1 MKKFKNLVI
10 GGIQQKVFN
19 LVLVT
24 ILLLIATYT
33 AVIVYQSN
41 SLKKLT
47 AETNLRQKEAIA
59 EISEATMDA
68 VVADSLTSKAEM
80 AAMLADD
87 LFVRLSSTVQILADN
102 AENLLQTPELYSA
115 RPFALPDASM
125 EGKISL
131 QLVGET
137 NRMPE
142 DPAVLEKLSL
152 LANLSDVM
160 TALYRNAGTS
170 SVYIA
175 VPEGYMLC
183 VDDKSDARIDE
194 QGNVLTIPIRE
205 RPWYLGAAQSDSIF
219 FTDVL
224 KDTFT
229 GEIGITCTIP
239 IRQDGRLIA
248 VAAADLFLDQME
260 EAVSNSGDVVHY
272 TCIIN
277 NQGHVVF
284 SPQNQGTLRARTAE
298 EAVDL
303 RSSEQADLAAFVRD
317 ALNGATGV
325 RELDLDGDRVYLAGA
340 PVKTLGW
347 AVVSV
352 VDKAATERPTI
363 MMQEQFDSTLN
374 EAATIYNKNLDR
386 SKQTIIVLIL
396 VILIMGLTA
405 GDRLSRRIVR
415 PLEHMTNR
423 VRSLGGKNL
432 QFQMEEEY
440 RTGDEIEVLAE
451 SFSALSAKTLQ
462 YVDQVKR
469 VTAEKERIGAELTM
483 ANAIQRSQLPRL
495 FPPFPNRHEFNLFA
509 TMKPAKEV
517 GGDFYDYFLI
527 DEDHLGLVIADV
539 SGKGIPAALFMMVAM
554 DQIRHAAMG
563 EKSPEKALQLVN
575 AQLCSRNAEEMFV
588 TAWLGILELS
598 TGRLE
603 TANAGHE
610 YPAIKHADGSFTLL
624 KGKHGLVLG
633 AMDSVRYTK
642 VGIDLEP
649 GAKLFVYTDGL
660 TEATSAE
667 NLLFGTERMTEA
679 LRRGENGSPE
689 QIMETVADAVDR
701 FVGSAPQFDDLT
713 MLCVRY
719 NGPAA
724 PAPAGQL

>member
-24 ILLLIATYT
+24 ILLLIAAYT
-33 AVIVYQSN
+33 AVIVYQSS

-59 EISEATMDA
+59 EISETTMDA

-183 VDDKSDARIDE
+183 VDDKADARIDE

-239 IRQDGRLIA
+239 IRQNGHLIA

-317 ALNGATGV
+317 ALNGVTGV

-396 VILIMGLTA
+396 LILIMGLTA

-517 GGDFYDYFLI
+517 GGDFYDFFMV
-527 DEDHLGLVIADV
+527 DNDHVALVMADV
-539 SGKGIPAALFMMVAM
+539 SGKGVPAALFMMVTRM
-554 DQIRHAAMG
+554 LIKSRLQSG
-563 EKSPEKALQLVN
+563 ESVAEALTNVN
-575 AQLCSRNAEEMFV
+575 RQLCENNELGYFV
-588 TAWLGILELS
+588 TVWLAVLEIS
-598 TGRLE
+598 TGKGV
-603 TANAGHE
+603 AVNAGHE
-610 YPAIKHADGSFTLL
+610 HPVLRRSDG
-624 KGKHGLVLG
+624 KYELVLYRHSLAVA
-633 AMDSVRYTK
+633 AMDGVRFRQHEFQ
-642 VGIDLEP
+642 LCP
-649 GAKLFVYTDGL
+649 GDSFFVYTDGV
-660 TEATSAE
+660 TEATNGE
-667 NLLFGTERMTEA
+667 HELFGTDRMLEA
-679 LRRGENGSPE
+679 LNKEPDAEPDQLLKNVMDDIHRFMDGE
-689 QIMETVADAVDR
+689 D
-701 FVGSAPQFDDLT
+701 QFDDIT
-713 MLCVRY
+713 MMCLKY
-719 NGPAA
+719 NGPVE
-724 PAPAGQL
+724 

>member
-24 ILLLIATYT
+24 ILLLIAAYT
-33 AVIVYQSN
+33 AVIVYQSS

-47 AETNLRQKEAIA
+47 AETNVRQKEAIA
-59 EISEATMDA
+59 EISETTMDA

-183 VDDKSDARIDE
+183 VDDKADARIDE

-317 ALNGATGV
+317 ALNGVTGV

-396 VILIMGLTA
+396 LILIMGLTA

-517 GGDFYDYFLI
+517 GGDFYDFFMV
-527 DEDHLGLVIADV
+527 DNDHVALVMADV
-539 SGKGIPAALFMMVAM
+539 SGKGVPAALFMMVTRM
-554 DQIRHAAMG
+554 LIKSRLQSG
-563 EKSPEKALQLVN
+563 ESVAEALTNVN
-575 AQLCSRNAEEMFV
+575 RQLCENNELGYFV
-588 TAWLGILELS
+588 TVWLAVLEIS
-598 TGRLE
+598 TGKGV
-603 TANAGHE
+603 AVNAGHE
-610 YPAIKHADGSFTLL
+610 HPVLRRSDG
-624 KGKHGLVLG
+624 KYELVLYRHSLAVA
-633 AMDSVRYTK
+633 AMDGVRFRQHEFQ
-642 VGIDLEP
+642 LCP
-649 GAKLFVYTDGL
+649 GDSFFVYTDGV
-660 TEATSAE
+660 TEATNGE
-667 NLLFGTERMTEA
+667 HELFGTDRMLEA
-679 LRRGENGSPE
+679 LNKEPDAEPDQLLKNVMDDIHRFMDGE
-689 QIMETVADAVDR
+689 D
-701 FVGSAPQFDDLT
+701 QFDDIT
-713 MLCVRY
+713 MMCLKY
-719 NGPAA
+719 NGPVE
-724 PAPAGQL
+724 

>member
-24 ILLLIATYT
+24 IFLLIAAYT
-33 AVIVYQSN
+33 TVIVYQTN

-47 AETNLRQKEAIA
+47 AETNLQQKEAIA
-59 EISEATMDA
+59 EISETTMDA
-68 VVADSLTSKAEM
+68 IVADSLTSKAEM

-183 VDDKSDARIDE
+183 VDDKSDSRIDD

-239 IRQDGRLIA
+239 IRQNGRLIA

-284 SPQNQGTLRARTAE
+284 SPQNQGTLSARTAE

-303 RSSEQADLAAFVRD
+303 RSSEQGDLAAFVRD

-340 PVKTLGW
+340 PVETLGW

-352 VDKAATERPTI
+352 VDKAATERPTV

-386 SKQTIIVLIL
+386 SKKTIIVLIL

-432 QFQMEEEY
+432 QFRMEEEY

-451 SFSALSAKTLQ
+451 SFAALSAKTLQ

-517 GGDFYDYFLI
+517 GGDFYDFFMV
-527 DEDHLGLVIADV
+527 DNDHVALVMADV
-539 SGKGIPAALFMMVAM
+539 SGKGVPAALFMMVTRM
-554 DQIRHAAMG
+554 LIKSRLQSG
-563 EKSPEKALQLVN
+563 ESVAEALTNVN
-575 AQLCSRNAEEMFV
+575 RQLCENNELGYFV
-588 TAWLGILELS
+588 TVWLAVLEIS
-598 TGRLE
+598 TGKGV
-603 TANAGHE
+603 AVNAGHE
-610 YPAIKHADGSFTLL
+610 HPVLRRSG
-624 KGKHGLVLG
+624 GKYELILYRHSLAVA
-633 AMDSVRYTK
+633 AMDGVRFRQHEFQ
-642 VGIDLEP
+642 LCP
-649 GAKLFVYTDGL
+649 GDSFFVYTDGV
-660 TEATSAE
+660 TEATNGE
-667 NLLFGTERMTEA
+667 HELFGTDRMLEA
-679 LRRGENGSPE
+679 LNKEPDAEPDQLLKNVMDDIHRFMDGE
-689 QIMETVADAVDR
+689 D
-701 FVGSAPQFDDLT
+701 QFDDIT
-713 MLCVRY
+713 MMCLKY
-719 NGPAA
+719 NGPVE
-724 PAPAGQL
+724 

>member
-1 MKKFKNLVI
+1 MKKFKNLVV

-24 ILLLIATYT
+24 ILLLIAAYT
-33 AVIVYQSN
+33 AVIVYQSS

-59 EISEATMDA
+59 EISETTMDA

-183 VDDKSDARIDE
+183 VDDKADARIDE

-317 ALNGATGV
+317 ALNGVTGV

-396 VILIMGLTA
+396 LILIMGLTA

-517 GGDFYDYFLI
+517 GGDFYDFFMV
-527 DEDHLGLVIADV
+527 DNDHVALVMADV
-539 SGKGIPAALFMMVAM
+539 SGKGVPAALFMMVTRM
-554 DQIRHAAMG
+554 LIKSRLQSG
-563 EKSPEKALQLVN
+563 ESVAEALTNVN
-575 AQLCSRNAEEMFV
+575 RQLCENNELGYFV
-588 TAWLGILELS
+588 TVWLAVLEIS
-598 TGRLE
+598 TGKGV
-603 TANAGHE
+603 AVNAGHE
-610 YPAIKHADGSFTLL
+610 HPVLRRSDG
-624 KGKHGLVLG
+624 KYELVLYRHSLAVA
-633 AMDSVRYTK
+633 AMDGVRFRQHEFQ
-642 VGIDLEP
+642 LCP
-649 GAKLFVYTDGL
+649 GDSFFVYTDGV
-660 TEATSAE
+660 TEATNGE
-667 NLLFGTERMTEA
+667 HELFGTDRMLEA
-679 LRRGENGSPE
+679 LNKEPDAEPDQLLKNVMDDIHRFMDGE
-689 QIMETVADAVDR
+689 D
-701 FVGSAPQFDDLT
+701 QFDDIT
-713 MLCVRY
+713 MMCLKY
-719 NGPAA
+719 NGPVE
-724 PAPAGQL
+724 

>member
-24 ILLLIATYT
+24 ILLLVAAYT
-33 AVIVYQSN
+33 AVIVYQSG

-59 EISEATMDA
+59 EISETTMDA

-183 VDDKSDARIDE
+183 VDDKADARIDE

-317 ALNGATGV
+317 ALNGVTGV

-396 VILIMGLTA
+396 LILIMGLTA
-405 GDRLSRRIVR
+405 GDRLSRRIIR

-517 GGDFYDYFLI
+517 GGDFYDFFMV
-527 DEDHLGLVIADV
+527 DNDHVALVMADV
-539 SGKGIPAALFMMVAM
+539 SGKGVPAALFMMVTRM
-554 DQIRHAAMG
+554 LIKSRLQSG
-563 EKSPEKALQLVN
+563 ESVAEALTNVN
-575 AQLCSRNAEEMFV
+575 RQLCENNELGYFV
-588 TAWLGILELS
+588 TVWLAVLEIS
-598 TGRLE
+598 TGKGV
-603 TANAGHE
+603 AVNAGHE
-610 YPAIKHADGSFTLL
+610 HPVLRRCDGKYELILYRHSLA
-624 KGKHGLVLG
+624 VA
-633 AMDSVRYTK
+633 AMDGVRFRQHEFQ
-642 VGIDLEP
+642 LCP
-649 GAKLFVYTDGL
+649 GDSFFVYTDGV
-660 TEATSAE
+660 TEATNGE
-667 NLLFGTERMTEA
+667 HELFGTDRMLEA
-679 LRRGENGSPE
+679 LNKEPDAEPDQLLKNVMDDIHRFMDGE
-689 QIMETVADAVDR
+689 D
-701 FVGSAPQFDDLT
+701 QFDDIT
-713 MLCVRY
+713 MMCLKY
-719 NGPAA
+719 NGPVE
-724 PAPAGQL
+724 

>member
-24 ILLLIATYT
+24 ILLLIAAYT
-33 AVIVYQSN
+33 AVIVYQSS

-47 AETNLRQKEAIA
+47 TETNLRQKEAIA
-59 EISEATMDA
+59 EISETTMDA

-183 VDDKSDARIDE
+183 VDDKADARIDE

-219 FTDVL
+219 FADVL

-317 ALNGATGV
+317 ALNGVTGV

-396 VILIMGLTA
+396 LILIMGLTA

-517 GGDFYDYFLI
+517 GGDFYDFFMV
-527 DEDHLGLVIADV
+527 DNDHVALVMADV
-539 SGKGIPAALFMMVAM
+539 SGKGVPAALFMMVTRM
-554 DQIRHAAMG
+554 LIKSRLQSG
-563 EKSPEKALQLVN
+563 ESVAEALTNVN
-575 AQLCSRNAEEMFV
+575 RQLCENNELGYFV
-588 TAWLGILELS
+588 TVWLAVLEIS
-598 TGRLE
+598 TGKGV
-603 TANAGHE
+603 AVNAGHE
-610 YPAIKHADGSFTLL
+610 HPVLRRSDG
-624 KGKHGLVLG
+624 KYELVLYRHSLAVA
-633 AMDSVRYTK
+633 AMDGVRFRQHEFQ
-642 VGIDLEP
+642 LCP
-649 GAKLFVYTDGL
+649 GDSFFVYTDGV
-660 TEATSAE
+660 TEATNGE
-667 NLLFGTERMTEA
+667 HELFGTDRMLEA
-679 LRRGENGSPE
+679 LNKEPDAEPDQLLKNVMDDIHRFMDGE
-689 QIMETVADAVDR
+689 D
-701 FVGSAPQFDDLT
+701 QFDDIT
-713 MLCVRY
+713 MMCLKY
-719 NGPAA
+719 NGPVE
-724 PAPAGQL
+724 

>member
-24 ILLLIATYT
+24 ILLLIAAYT
-33 AVIVYQSN
+33 AVIVYQSS

-59 EISEATMDA
+59 EISETTMDT

-183 VDDKSDARIDE
+183 VDDKADARIDE

-317 ALNGATGV
+317 ALNGVTGV

-396 VILIMGLTA
+396 LILIMGLTA

-432 QFQMEEEY
+432 QFRMEEEY

-517 GGDFYDYFLI
+517 GGDFYDFFMV
-527 DEDHLGLVIADV
+527 DNDHVALVMADV
-539 SGKGIPAALFMMVAM
+539 SGKGVPAALFMMVTRM
-554 DQIRHAAMG
+554 LIKSRLQSG
-563 EKSPEKALQLVN
+563 ESVAEALTNVN
-575 AQLCSRNAEEMFV
+575 RQLCENNELGYFV
-588 TAWLGILELS
+588 TVWLAVLEIS
-598 TGRLE
+598 TGKGV
-603 TANAGHE
+603 AVNAGHE
-610 YPAIKHADGSFTLL
+610 HPVLRRSDG
-624 KGKHGLVLG
+624 KYELVLYRHSLAVA
-633 AMDSVRYTK
+633 AMDGVRFRQHEFQ
-642 VGIDLEP
+642 LCP
-649 GAKLFVYTDGL
+649 GDSFFVYTDGV
-660 TEATSAE
+660 TEATNGE
-667 NLLFGTERMTEA
+667 HELFGTDRMLEA
-679 LRRGENGSPE
+679 LNKEPDAEPDQLLKNVMDDIHRFMDGE
-689 QIMETVADAVDR
+689 D
-701 FVGSAPQFDDLT
+701 QFDDIT
-713 MLCVRY
+713 MMCLKY
-719 NGPAA
+719 NGPVE
-724 PAPAGQL
+724 

>member
-24 ILLLIATYT
+24 ILLLIAAYT
-33 AVIVYQSN
+33 AVIVYQSS

-59 EISEATMDA
+59 EISETTMDA

-87 LFVRLSSTVQILADN
+87 LFVRLSSTVQILADS
-102 AENLLQTPELYSA
+102 AENLFQTPELYSA

-183 VDDKSDARIDE
+183 VDDKADARIDE

-317 ALNGATGV
+317 ALNGVTGV

-396 VILIMGLTA
+396 LILIMGLTA

-517 GGDFYDYFLI
+517 GGDFYDFFMV
-527 DEDHLGLVIADV
+527 DNDHVALVMADV
-539 SGKGIPAALFMMVAM
+539 SGKGVPAALFMMVTRM
-554 DQIRHAAMG
+554 LIKSRLQSG
-563 EKSPEKALQLVN
+563 ESVAEALTNVN
-575 AQLCSRNAEEMFV
+575 RQLCENNELGYFV
-588 TAWLGILELS
+588 TVWLAVLEIS
-598 TGRLE
+598 TGKGV
-603 TANAGHE
+603 AVNAGHE
-610 YPAIKHADGSFTLL
+610 HPVLRRSDG
-624 KGKHGLVLG
+624 KYELVLYRHSLAVA
-633 AMDSVRYTK
+633 AMDGVRFRQHEFQ
-642 VGIDLEP
+642 LCP
-649 GAKLFVYTDGL
+649 GDSFFVYTDGV
-660 TEATSAE
+660 TEATNGE
-667 NLLFGTERMTEA
+667 HELFGTDRMLEA
-679 LRRGENGSPE
+679 LNKEPDAEPDQLLKNVMDDIHRFMDGE
-689 QIMETVADAVDR
+689 D
-701 FVGSAPQFDDLT
+701 QFDDIT
-713 MLCVRY
+713 MMCLKY
-719 NGPAA
+719 NGPVE
-724 PAPAGQL
+724 

>member
-24 ILLLIATYT
+24 ILLLIAAYT
-33 AVIVYQSN
+33 AVIVYQSS

-59 EISEATMDA
+59 EISETTMDA

-183 VDDKSDARIDE
+183 VDDKADARIDE

-303 RSSEQADLAAFVRD
+303 RTSEQADLAAFVRD
-317 ALNGATGV
+317 ALNGVTGV

-396 VILIMGLTA
+396 LILIMGLTA

-517 GGDFYDYFLI
+517 GGDFYDFFMV
-527 DEDHLGLVIADV
+527 DNDHVALVMADV
-539 SGKGIPAALFMMVAM
+539 SGKGVPAALFMMVTRM
-554 DQIRHAAMG
+554 LIKSRLQSG
-563 EKSPEKALQLVN
+563 ESVAEALTNVN
-575 AQLCSRNAEEMFV
+575 RQLCENNELGYFV
-588 TAWLGILELS
+588 TVWLAVLEIS
-598 TGRLE
+598 TGKGV
-603 TANAGHE
+603 AVNAGHE
-610 YPAIKHADGSFTLL
+610 HPVLRRSDG
-624 KGKHGLVLG
+624 KYELVLYRHSLAVA
-633 AMDSVRYTK
+633 AMDGVRFRQHEFQ
-642 VGIDLEP
+642 LCP
-649 GAKLFVYTDGL
+649 GDSFFVYTDGV
-660 TEATSAE
+660 TEATNGE
-667 NLLFGTERMTEA
+667 HELFGTDRMLEA
-679 LRRGENGSPE
+679 LNKEPDAEPDQLLKNVMDDIHRFMDGE
-689 QIMETVADAVDR
+689 D
-701 FVGSAPQFDDLT
+701 QFDDIT
-713 MLCVRY
+713 MMCLKY
-719 NGPAA
+719 NGPVE
-724 PAPAGQL
+724 

>member
-24 ILLLIATYT
+24 IFLLIAAYT
-33 AVIVYQSN
+33 TVIVYQTN

-47 AETNLRQKEAIA
+47 AETNQRQKEAIA
-59 EISEATMDA
+59 EISETTMDA
-68 VVADSLTSKAEM
+68 IVADSLTSKAEM

-183 VDDKSDARIDE
+183 VDDKSDARIDD

-396 VILIMGLTA
+396 LILIMGLTA

-517 GGDFYDYFLI
+517 GGDFYDFFMV
-527 DEDHLGLVIADV
+527 DNDHVALVMADV
-539 SGKGIPAALFMMVAM
+539 SGKGVPAALFMMVTRM
-554 DQIRHAAMG
+554 LIKSRLQSG
-563 EKSPEKALQLVN
+563 ESVAEALTNVN
-575 AQLCSRNAEEMFV
+575 RQLCENNELGYFV
-588 TAWLGILELS
+588 TVWLAVLEIS
-598 TGRLE
+598 TGKGV
-603 TANAGHE
+603 AVNAGHE
-610 YPAIKHADGSFTLL
+610 HPVLRRSDG
-624 KGKHGLVLG
+624 KYELVLYRHSLAVA
-633 AMDSVRYTK
+633 AMDGVRFRQHEFQ
-642 VGIDLEP
+642 LCP
-649 GAKLFVYTDGL
+649 GDSFFVYTDGV
-660 TEATSAE
+660 TEATNGE
-667 NLLFGTERMTEA
+667 HELFGTDRMLEA
-679 LRRGENGSPE
+679 LNKEPDAEPDQLLKNVMDDIHRFMDGE
-689 QIMETVADAVDR
+689 D
-701 FVGSAPQFDDLT
+701 QFDDIT
-713 MLCVRY
+713 MMCLKY
-719 NGPAA
+719 NGPVE
-724 PAPAGQL
+724 

>member
-24 ILLLIATYT
+24 ILLLVAAYT
-33 AVIVYQSN
+33 AVIVYQSS

-59 EISEATMDA
+59 EISETTMDA

-183 VDDKSDARIDE
+183 VDDKSDSRIDD

-317 ALNGATGV
+317 ALNGVTGV

-396 VILIMGLTA
+396 LILIMGLTA

-517 GGDFYDYFLI
+517 GGDFYDFFMV
-527 DEDHLGLVIADV
+527 DNDHVALVMADV
-539 SGKGIPAALFMMVAM
+539 SGKGVPAALFMMVTRM
-554 DQIRHAAMG
+554 LIKSRLQSG
-563 EKSPEKALQLVN
+563 ESVAEALTNVN
-575 AQLCSRNAEEMFV
+575 RQLCENNELGYFV
-588 TAWLGILELS
+588 TVWLAVLEIS
-598 TGRLE
+598 TGKGV
-603 TANAGHE
+603 AVNAGHE
-610 YPAIKHADGSFTLL
+610 HPVLRRSDG
-624 KGKHGLVLG
+624 KYELVLYRHSLAVA
-633 AMDSVRYTK
+633 AMDGVRFRQHEFQ
-642 VGIDLEP
+642 LCP
-649 GAKLFVYTDGL
+649 GDSFFVYTDGV
-660 TEATSAE
+660 TEATNGE
-667 NLLFGTERMTEA
+667 HELFGTDRMLEA
-679 LRRGENGSPE
+679 LNKEPDAEPDQLLKNVMDDIHRFMDGE
-689 QIMETVADAVDR
+689 D
-701 FVGSAPQFDDLT
+701 QFDDIT
-713 MLCVRY
+713 MMCLKY
-719 NGPAA
+719 NGPVE
-724 PAPAGQL
+724 

>member
-24 ILLLIATYT
+24 ILLLVAAYT
-33 AVIVYQSN
+33 AVIVYQSS

-59 EISEATMDA
+59 EISETTMDA

-152 LANLSDVM
+152 LANLSDLM
-160 TALYRNAGTS
+160 TALYRNAGTG

-183 VDDKSDARIDE
+183 VDDKADARIDE

-317 ALNGATGV
+317 ALNGVTGV

-396 VILIMGLTA
+396 LILIMGLTA

-451 SFSALSAKTLQ
+451 SFAALSAKTLQ

-517 GGDFYDYFLI
+517 GGDFYDFFMV
-527 DEDHLGLVIADV
+527 DNDHVALVMADV
-539 SGKGIPAALFMMVAM
+539 SGKGVPAALFMMVTRM
-554 DQIRHAAMG
+554 LIKSRLQSG
-563 EKSPEKALQLVN
+563 ESVAEALTNVN
-575 AQLCSRNAEEMFV
+575 RQLCENNELGYFV
-588 TAWLGILELS
+588 TVWLAVLEIS
-598 TGRLE
+598 TGKGV
-603 TANAGHE
+603 AVNAGHE
-610 YPAIKHADGSFTLL
+610 HPVLRRSDG
-624 KGKHGLVLG
+624 KYELVLYRHSLAVA
-633 AMDSVRYTK
+633 AMDGVRFRQHEFQ
-642 VGIDLEP
+642 LCP
-649 GAKLFVYTDGL
+649 GDSFFVYTDGV
-660 TEATSAE
+660 TEATNGE
-667 NLLFGTERMTEA
+667 HELFGTDRMLEA
-679 LRRGENGSPE
+679 LNKEPDAEPDQLLKNVMDDIHRFMDGE
-689 QIMETVADAVDR
+689 D
-701 FVGSAPQFDDLT
+701 QFDDIT
-713 MLCVRY
+713 MMCLKY
-719 NGPAA
+719 NGPVE
-724 PAPAGQL
+724 

>member
-1 MKKFKNLVI
+1 M
-10 GGIQQKVFN
+10 
-19 LVLVT
+19 LVT
-24 ILLLIATYT
+24 ILLLIAAYT
-33 AVIVYQSN
+33 AVIVYQSS

-59 EISEATMDA
+59 EISETTMDA

-183 VDDKSDARIDE
+183 VDDKADARIDE

-317 ALNGATGV
+317 ALNGVTGV

-396 VILIMGLTA
+396 LILIMGLTA

-517 GGDFYDYFLI
+517 GGDFYDFFMV
-527 DEDHLGLVIADV
+527 DNDHVALVMADV
-539 SGKGIPAALFMMVAM
+539 SGKGVPAALFMMVTRM
-554 DQIRHAAMG
+554 LIKSRLQSG
-563 EKSPEKALQLVN
+563 ESVAEALTNVN
-575 AQLCSRNAEEMFV
+575 RQLCENNELGYFV
-588 TAWLGILELS
+588 TVWLAVLEIS
-598 TGRLE
+598 TGKGV
-603 TANAGHE
+603 AVNAGHE
-610 YPAIKHADGSFTLL
+610 HPVLRRSDG
-624 KGKHGLVLG
+624 KYELVLYRHSLAVA
-633 AMDSVRYTK
+633 AMDGVRFRQHEFQ
-642 VGIDLEP
+642 LCP
-649 GAKLFVYTDGL
+649 GDSFFVYTDGV
-660 TEATSAE
+660 TEATNGE
-667 NLLFGTERMTEA
+667 HELFGTDRMLEA
-679 LRRGENGSPE
+679 LNKEPDAEPDQLLKNVMDDIHRFMDGE
-689 QIMETVADAVDR
+689 D
-701 FVGSAPQFDDLT
+701 QFDDIT
-713 MLCVRY
+713 MMCLKY
-719 NGPAA
+719 NGPVE
-724 PAPAGQL
+724 

>member
-24 ILLLIATYT
+24 IFLLIAAYT
-33 AVIVYQSN
+33 TVIVYQTN

-59 EISEATMDA
+59 EISETTMDA

-183 VDDKSDARIDE
+183 VDDKSDSRIDD

-239 IRQDGRLIA
+239 IRQNGRLIA

-317 ALNGATGV
+317 ALNGVTGV

-396 VILIMGLTA
+396 LILIMGLTA

-517 GGDFYDYFLI
+517 GGDFYDFFMV
-527 DEDHLGLVIADV
+527 DNDHVALVMADV
-539 SGKGIPAALFMMVAM
+539 SGKGVPAALFMMVTRM
-554 DQIRHAAMG
+554 LIKSRLQSG
-563 EKSPEKALQLVN
+563 ESVAEALTNVN
-575 AQLCSRNAEEMFV
+575 RQLCENNELGYFV
-588 TAWLGILELS
+588 TVWLAVLEIS
-598 TGRLE
+598 TGKGV
-603 TANAGHE
+603 AVNAGHE
-610 YPAIKHADGSFTLL
+610 HPVLRRSDG
-624 KGKHGLVLG
+624 KYELVLYRHSLAVA
-633 AMDSVRYTK
+633 AMDGVRFRQHEFQ
-642 VGIDLEP
+642 LCP
-649 GAKLFVYTDGL
+649 GDSFFVYTDGV
-660 TEATSAE
+660 TEATNGE
-667 NLLFGTERMTEA
+667 HELFGTDRMLEA
-679 LRRGENGSPE
+679 LNKEPDAEPDQLLKNVMDDIHRFMDGE
-689 QIMETVADAVDR
+689 D
-701 FVGSAPQFDDLT
+701 QFDDIT
-713 MLCVRY
+713 MMCLKY
-719 NGPAA
+719 NGPVE
-724 PAPAGQL
+724 

>member
-24 ILLLIATYT
+24 ILLLVAAYT
-33 AVIVYQSN
+33 AVIVYQSG

-59 EISEATMDA
+59 EISETTMDA

-183 VDDKSDARIDE
+183 VDDKADARIDE

-317 ALNGATGV
+317 ALNGVTGV

-396 VILIMGLTA
+396 LILIMGLTA
-405 GDRLSRRIVR
+405 GDRLSRRIIR

-517 GGDFYDYFLI
+517 GGDFYDFFMV
-527 DEDHLGLVIADV
+527 DNDHVALVMADV
-539 SGKGIPAALFMMVAM
+539 SGKGVPAALFMMVTRM
-554 DQIRHAAMG
+554 LIKSRLQSG
-563 EKSPEKALQLVN
+563 ESVAEALTNVN
-575 AQLCSRNAEEMFV
+575 RQLCENNELGYFV
-588 TAWLGILELS
+588 TVWLAVLEIS
-598 TGRLE
+598 TGKGV
-603 TANAGHE
+603 AVNAGHE
-610 YPAIKHADGSFTLL
+610 HPVLRRSDG
-624 KGKHGLVLG
+624 KYELVLYRHSLAVA
-633 AMDSVRYTK
+633 AMDGVRFRQHEFQ
-642 VGIDLEP
+642 LCP
-649 GAKLFVYTDGL
+649 GDSFFVYTDGV
-660 TEATSAE
+660 TEATNGE
-667 NLLFGTERMTEA
+667 HELFGTDRMLEA
-679 LRRGENGSPE
+679 LNKEPDAEPDQLLKNVMDDIHRFMDGE
-689 QIMETVADAVDR
+689 D
-701 FVGSAPQFDDLT
+701 QFDDIT
-713 MLCVRY
+713 MMCLKY
-719 NGPAA
+719 NGPVE
-724 PAPAGQL
+724 

>member
-24 ILLLIATYT
+24 IFLLIAAYT
-33 AVIVYQSN
+33 TVIVYQTN

-59 EISEATMDA
+59 EISETTMDA
-68 VVADSLTSKAEM
+68 IVADSLTSKAEM

-183 VDDKSDARIDE
+183 VDDKADARIDE

-239 IRQDGRLIA
+239 IRQNGHLIA

-317 ALNGATGV
+317 ALNGVTGV

-340 PVKTLGW
+340 PVETLGW

-352 VDKAATERPTI
+352 VDKAATERPTV

-396 VILIMGLTA
+396 LILIMGLTA

-432 QFQMEEEY
+432 QFWMEEEY

-451 SFSALSAKTLQ
+451 SFAALSAKTLQ

-517 GGDFYDYFLI
+517 GGDFYDFFMV
-527 DEDHLGLVIADV
+527 DNDHVALVMADV
-539 SGKGIPAALFMMVAM
+539 SGKGVPAALFMMVTRM
-554 DQIRHAAMG
+554 LIKSRLQSGESAA
-563 EKSPEKALQLVN
+563 EALTNVN
-575 AQLCSRNAEEMFV
+575 RQLCENNELGYFV
-588 TAWLGILELS
+588 TVWLAVLEIS
-598 TGRLE
+598 TGKGV
-603 TANAGHE
+603 AVNAGHE
-610 YPAIKHADGSFTLL
+610 HPVLRRSDG
-624 KGKHGLVLG
+624 KYELVLYRHSLAVA
-633 AMDSVRYTK
+633 AMDGVRFK
-642 VGIDLEP
+642 QHEFQLSP
-649 GAKLFVYTDGL
+649 GDSFFVYTDGV
-660 TEATSAE
+660 TEATNGE
-667 NLLFGTERMTEA
+667 HELFGTDRMLEA
-679 LRRGENGSPE
+679 LNKEPDAEPDQLLKNVMDDIHRFMDGE
-689 QIMETVADAVDR
+689 D
-701 FVGSAPQFDDLT
+701 QFDDIT
-713 MLCVRY
+713 MMCLKY
-719 NGPAA
+719 NGPVE
-724 PAPAGQL
+724 

>member
-24 ILLLIATYT
+24 ILLLIAAYT
-33 AVIVYQSN
+33 AVIVYQSS

-59 EISEATMDA
+59 EISETTMDA

-125 EGKISL
+125 EGKISM

-183 VDDKSDARIDE
+183 VDDKADARIDE

-303 RSSEQADLAAFVRD
+303 RTSEQADLAAFVRD
-317 ALNGATGV
+317 ALNGVTGV

-396 VILIMGLTA
+396 LILIMGLTA

-517 GGDFYDYFLI
+517 GGDFYDFFMV
-527 DEDHLGLVIADV
+527 DNDHVALVMADV
-539 SGKGIPAALFMMVAM
+539 SGKGVPAALFMMVTRM
-554 DQIRHAAMG
+554 LIKSRLQSG
-563 EKSPEKALQLVN
+563 ESVAEALTNVN
-575 AQLCSRNAEEMFV
+575 RQLCENNELGYFV
-588 TAWLGILELS
+588 TVWLAVLEIS
-598 TGRLE
+598 TGKGV
-603 TANAGHE
+603 AVNAGHE
-610 YPAIKHADGSFTLL
+610 HPVLRRSDG
-624 KGKHGLVLG
+624 KYELVLYRHSLAVA
-633 AMDSVRYTK
+633 AMDGVRFRQHEFQ
-642 VGIDLEP
+642 LCP
-649 GAKLFVYTDGL
+649 GDSFFVYTDGV
-660 TEATSAE
+660 TEATNGE
-667 NLLFGTERMTEA
+667 HELFGTDRMLEA
-679 LRRGENGSPE
+679 LNKEPDAEPDQLLKNVMDDIHRFMDGE
-689 QIMETVADAVDR
+689 D
-701 FVGSAPQFDDLT
+701 QFDDIT
-713 MLCVRY
+713 MMCLKY
-719 NGPAA
+719 NGPVE
-724 PAPAGQL
+724 

>member
-1 MKKFKNLVI
+1 MKKYKNLVI

-24 ILLLIATYT
+24 ILLLIAAYT
-33 AVIVYQSN
+33 AVIVYQSS

-59 EISEATMDA
+59 EISETTMDA

-183 VDDKSDARIDE
+183 VDDKADARIDE

-317 ALNGATGV
+317 ALNGVTGV

-396 VILIMGLTA
+396 LILIMGLTA

-517 GGDFYDYFLI
+517 GGDFYDFFMV
-527 DEDHLGLVIADV
+527 DNDHVALVMADV
-539 SGKGIPAALFMMVAM
+539 SGKGVPAALFMMVTRM
-554 DQIRHAAMG
+554 LIKSRLQSG
-563 EKSPEKALQLVN
+563 ESVAEALTNVN
-575 AQLCSRNAEEMFV
+575 RQLCENNELGYFV
-588 TAWLGILELS
+588 TVWLAVLEIS
-598 TGRLE
+598 TGKGV
-603 TANAGHE
+603 AVNAGHE
-610 YPAIKHADGSFTLL
+610 HPVLRRSDG
-624 KGKHGLVLG
+624 KYELVLYRHSLAVA
-633 AMDSVRYTK
+633 AMDGVRFRQHEFQ
-642 VGIDLEP
+642 LCP
-649 GAKLFVYTDGL
+649 GDSFFVYTDGV
-660 TEATSAE
+660 TEATNGE
-667 NLLFGTERMTEA
+667 HELFGTDRMLEA
-679 LRRGENGSPE
+679 LNKEPDAEPDQLLKNVMDDIHRFMDGE
-689 QIMETVADAVDR
+689 D
-701 FVGSAPQFDDLT
+701 QFDDIT
-713 MLCVRY
+713 MMCLKY
-719 NGPAA
+719 NGPVE
-724 PAPAGQL
+724 

>member
-24 ILLLIATYT
+24 ILLLIAAYT
-33 AVIVYQSN
+33 AVIVYQSS

-59 EISEATMDA
+59 EISETTMDA

-160 TALYRNAGTS
+160 TALYRNAGTG

-183 VDDKSDARIDE
+183 VDDKADARIDE

-317 ALNGATGV
+317 ALNGVTGV

-386 SKQTIIVLIL
+386 SNQTIIVLIL
-396 VILIMGLTA
+396 LILIMGLTA

-517 GGDFYDYFLI
+517 GGDFYDFFMV
-527 DEDHLGLVIADV
+527 DNDHVALVMADV
-539 SGKGIPAALFMMVAM
+539 SGKGVPAALFMMVTRM
-554 DQIRHAAMG
+554 LIKSRLQSG
-563 EKSPEKALQLVN
+563 ESVAEALTNVN
-575 AQLCSRNAEEMFV
+575 RQLCENNELGYFV
-588 TAWLGILELS
+588 TVWLAVLEIS
-598 TGRLE
+598 TGKGV
-603 TANAGHE
+603 AVNAGHE
-610 YPAIKHADGSFTLL
+610 HPVLRRSDG
-624 KGKHGLVLG
+624 KYELVLYRHSLAVA
-633 AMDSVRYTK
+633 AMDGVRFRQHEFQ
-642 VGIDLEP
+642 LCP
-649 GAKLFVYTDGL
+649 GDSFFVYTDGV
-660 TEATSAE
+660 TEATNGE
-667 NLLFGTERMTEA
+667 HELFGTDRMLEA
-679 LRRGENGSPE
+679 LNKEPDAEPDQLLKNVMDDIHRFMDGE
-689 QIMETVADAVDR
+689 D
-701 FVGSAPQFDDLT
+701 QFDDIT
-713 MLCVRY
+713 MMCLKY
-719 NGPAA
+719 NGPVE
-724 PAPAGQL
+724 

>member
-10 GGIQQKVFN
+10 GGIQQRVFN

-24 ILLLIATYT
+24 ILLLIAAYT
-33 AVIVYQSN
+33 AVIVYQSS

-59 EISEATMDA
+59 EISETTMDA

-183 VDDKSDARIDE
+183 VDDKADARIDE

-317 ALNGATGV
+317 ALNGVTGV

-396 VILIMGLTA
+396 LILIMGLTA

-517 GGDFYDYFLI
+517 GGDFYDFFMV
-527 DEDHLGLVIADV
+527 DNDHVALVMADV
-539 SGKGIPAALFMMVAM
+539 SGKGVPAALFMMVTRM
-554 DQIRHAAMG
+554 LIKSRLQSG
-563 EKSPEKALQLVN
+563 ESVAEALTNVN
-575 AQLCSRNAEEMFV
+575 RQLCENNELGYFV
-588 TAWLGILELS
+588 TVWLAVLEIS
-598 TGRLE
+598 TGKGV
-603 TANAGHE
+603 AVNAGHE
-610 YPAIKHADGSFTLL
+610 HPVLRRSDG
-624 KGKHGLVLG
+624 KYELVLYRHSLAVA
-633 AMDSVRYTK
+633 AMDGVRFRQHEFQ
-642 VGIDLEP
+642 LCP
-649 GAKLFVYTDGL
+649 GDSFFVYTDGV
-660 TEATSAE
+660 TEATNGE
-667 NLLFGTERMTEA
+667 HELFGTDRMLEA
-679 LRRGENGSPE
+679 LNKEPDAEPDQLLKNVMDDIHRFMDGE
-689 QIMETVADAVDR
+689 D
-701 FVGSAPQFDDLT
+701 QFDDIT
-713 MLCVRY
+713 MMCLKY
-719 NGPAA
+719 NGPVE
-724 PAPAGQL
+724 

>member
-24 ILLLIATYT
+24 ILLLIAAYT
-33 AVIVYQSN
+33 AVIVYQTN

-47 AETNLRQKEAIA
+47 AETNQRQKEAIA
-59 EISEATMDA
+59 EISETTMDA
-68 VVADSLTSKAEM
+68 IVADSLTSKAEM

-183 VDDKSDARIDE
+183 VDDKADARIDE

-239 IRQDGRLIA
+239 IRQNGRLIA

-396 VILIMGLTA
+396 LILIMGLTA

-517 GGDFYDYFLI
+517 GGDFYDFFMV
-527 DEDHLGLVIADV
+527 DNDHVALVMADV
-539 SGKGIPAALFMMVAM
+539 SGKGVPAALFMMVTRM
-554 DQIRHAAMG
+554 LIKSRLQSG
-563 EKSPEKALQLVN
+563 ESVAEALTNVN
-575 AQLCSRNAEEMFV
+575 RQLCENNELGYFV
-588 TAWLGILELS
+588 TVWLAVLEIS
-598 TGRLE
+598 TGKGV
-603 TANAGHE
+603 AVNAGHE
-610 YPAIKHADGSFTLL
+610 HPVLRRSDG
-624 KGKHGLVLG
+624 KYELVLYRHSLAVA
-633 AMDSVRYTK
+633 AMDGVRFRQHEFQ
-642 VGIDLEP
+642 LCP
-649 GAKLFVYTDGL
+649 GDSFFVYTDGV
-660 TEATSAE
+660 TEATNGE
-667 NLLFGTERMTEA
+667 HELFGTDRMLEA
-679 LRRGENGSPE
+679 LNKEPDAEPDQLLKNVMDDIHRFMDGE
-689 QIMETVADAVDR
+689 D
-701 FVGSAPQFDDLT
+701 QFDDIT
-713 MLCVRY
+713 MMCLKY
-719 NGPAA
+719 NGPVE
-724 PAPAGQL
+724 

>member
-24 ILLLIATYT
+24 ILLLIAAYT
-33 AVIVYQSN
+33 AVIVYQSS

-59 EISEATMDA
+59 EISETTMDA
-68 VVADSLTSKAEM
+68 IVADSLTSKAEM

-183 VDDKSDARIDE
+183 VDDKADARIDE

-317 ALNGATGV
+317 ALNGVTGV

-396 VILIMGLTA
+396 LILIMGLTA

-517 GGDFYDYFLI
+517 GGDFYDFFMV
-527 DEDHLGLVIADV
+527 DNDHVALVMADV
-539 SGKGIPAALFMMVAM
+539 SGKGVPAALFMMVTRM
-554 DQIRHAAMG
+554 LIKSRLQSG
-563 EKSPEKALQLVN
+563 ESVAEALTNVN
-575 AQLCSRNAEEMFV
+575 RQLCENNELGYFV
-588 TAWLGILELS
+588 TVWLAVLEIS
-598 TGRLE
+598 TGKGV
-603 TANAGHE
+603 AVNAGHE
-610 YPAIKHADGSFTLL
+610 HPVLRRSDG
-624 KGKHGLVLG
+624 KYELVLYRHSLAVA
-633 AMDSVRYTK
+633 AMDGVRFRQHEFQ
-642 VGIDLEP
+642 LCP
-649 GAKLFVYTDGL
+649 GDSFFVYTDGV
-660 TEATSAE
+660 TEATNGE
-667 NLLFGTERMTEA
+667 HELFGTDRMLEA
-679 LRRGENGSPE
+679 LNKEPDAEPDQLLKNVMDDIHRFMDGE
-689 QIMETVADAVDR
+689 D
-701 FVGSAPQFDDLT
+701 QFDDIT
-713 MLCVRY
+713 MMCLKY
-719 NGPAA
+719 NGPVE
-724 PAPAGQL
+724 

>member
-1 MKKFKNLVI
+1 MKKLKNLVI

-24 ILLLIATYT
+24 ILLLIAAYT
-33 AVIVYQSN
+33 AVIVYQSS

-59 EISEATMDA
+59 EISETTMDA

-183 VDDKSDARIDE
+183 VDDKADARIDE

-317 ALNGATGV
+317 ALNGVTGV

-396 VILIMGLTA
+396 LILIMGLTA

-462 YVDQVKR
+462 YVGQVKR

-517 GGDFYDYFLI
+517 GGDFYDFFMV
-527 DEDHLGLVIADV
+527 DNDHVALVMADV
-539 SGKGIPAALFMMVAM
+539 SGKGVPAALFMMVTRM
-554 DQIRHAAMG
+554 LIKSRLQSG
-563 EKSPEKALQLVN
+563 ESVAEALTNVN
-575 AQLCSRNAEEMFV
+575 RQLCENNELGYFV
-588 TAWLGILELS
+588 TVWLAVLEIS
-598 TGRLE
+598 TGKGV
-603 TANAGHE
+603 AVNAGHE
-610 YPAIKHADGSFTLL
+610 HPVLRRSDG
-624 KGKHGLVLG
+624 KYELVLYRHSLAVA
-633 AMDSVRYTK
+633 AMDGVRFRQHEFQ
-642 VGIDLEP
+642 LCP
-649 GAKLFVYTDGL
+649 GDSFFVYTDGV
-660 TEATSAE
+660 TEATNGE
-667 NLLFGTERMTEA
+667 HELFGTDRMLEA
-679 LRRGENGSPE
+679 LNKEPDAEPDQLLKNVMDDIHRFMDGE
-689 QIMETVADAVDR
+689 D
-701 FVGSAPQFDDLT
+701 QFDDIT
-713 MLCVRY
+713 MMCLKY
-719 NGPAA
+719 NGPVE
-724 PAPAGQL
+724 

>member
-1 MKKFKNLVI
+1 MKKFKNLVV

-24 ILLLIATYT
+24 ILLLIAAYT
-33 AVIVYQSN
+33 AVIVYQSS

-59 EISEATMDA
+59 EISDTTMDA

-183 VDDKSDARIDE
+183 VDDKADARIDE

-317 ALNGATGV
+317 ALNGVTGV

-396 VILIMGLTA
+396 LILIMGLTA

-517 GGDFYDYFLI
+517 GGDFYDFFMV
-527 DEDHLGLVIADV
+527 DNDHVALVMADV
-539 SGKGIPAALFMMVAM
+539 SGKGVPAALFMMVTRM
-554 DQIRHAAMG
+554 LIKSRLQSG
-563 EKSPEKALQLVN
+563 ESVAEALTNVN
-575 AQLCSRNAEEMFV
+575 RQLCENNELGYFV
-588 TAWLGILELS
+588 TVWLAVLEIS
-598 TGRLE
+598 TGKGV
-603 TANAGHE
+603 AVNAGHE
-610 YPAIKHADGSFTLL
+610 HPVLRRSDG
-624 KGKHGLVLG
+624 KYELVLYRHSLAVA
-633 AMDSVRYTK
+633 AMDGVRFRQHEFQ
-642 VGIDLEP
+642 LCP
-649 GAKLFVYTDGL
+649 GDSFFVYTDGV
-660 TEATSAE
+660 TEATNGE
-667 NLLFGTERMTEA
+667 HELFGTDRMLEA
-679 LRRGENGSPE
+679 LNKEPDAEPDQLLKNVMDDIHRFMDGE
-689 QIMETVADAVDR
+689 D
-701 FVGSAPQFDDLT
+701 QFDDIT
-713 MLCVRY
+713 MMCLKY
-719 NGPAA
+719 NGPVE
-724 PAPAGQL
+724 

>member
-24 ILLLIATYT
+24 ILLLVAAYT
-33 AVIVYQSN
+33 AVIVYQSS

-47 AETNLRQKEAIA
+47 AETNQRQKEAIA
-59 EISEATMDA
+59 EISETTMDA

-115 RPFALPDASM
+115 RRFALPDASM

-183 VDDKSDARIDE
+183 VDDKADARIDE

-317 ALNGATGV
+317 ALNGVTGV

-396 VILIMGLTA
+396 LILIMGLTA

-517 GGDFYDYFLI
+517 GGDFYDFFMV
-527 DEDHLGLVIADV
+527 DNDHVALVMADV
-539 SGKGIPAALFMMVAM
+539 SGKGVPAALFMMVTRM
-554 DQIRHAAMG
+554 LIKSRLQSG
-563 EKSPEKALQLVN
+563 ESVAEALTNVN
-575 AQLCSRNAEEMFV
+575 RQLCENNELGYFV
-588 TAWLGILELS
+588 TVWLAVLEIS
-598 TGRLE
+598 TGKGV
-603 TANAGHE
+603 AVNAGHE
-610 YPAIKHADGSFTLL
+610 HPVLRRSDG
-624 KGKHGLVLG
+624 KYELVLYRHSLAVA
-633 AMDSVRYTK
+633 AMDGVRFRQHEFQ
-642 VGIDLEP
+642 LCP
-649 GAKLFVYTDGL
+649 GDSFFVYTDGV
-660 TEATSAE
+660 TEATNGE
-667 NLLFGTERMTEA
+667 HELFGTDRMLEA
-679 LRRGENGSPE
+679 LNKEPDAEPDQLLKNVMDDIHRFMDGE
-689 QIMETVADAVDR
+689 D
-701 FVGSAPQFDDLT
+701 QFDDIT
-713 MLCVRY
+713 MMCLKY
-719 NGPAA
+719 NGPVE
-724 PAPAGQL
+724 